1 MNHHVQL
8 ELIMRKY
15 KNLWGGINLATIN
28 PYDFEELMA
37 HFLSIWYV
45 KDVKFTKK
53 SQDHGIDAYIKV
65 NDTYLVIFQMKR
77 YNKKNKVDER
87 TIRDLYGCMAD
98 CQISQGYL
106 PQGVMITTGSYSQP
120 ARDWARGKKIIL
132 ITGGGLVEL
141 FHKKGFN
148 NIYLD
153 FDETPT
159 KIANKAQQMEAELKK
174 REEQKKHLEEI
185 KKYNAEVMAKKHE
198 DMRQDARKHQQIL
211 QEKEE
216 ERKKKIQHPV
226 ETQGKV
232 DNKYEDCDELLDEA
246 IKIVRESGQ
255 VSTSYLQR
263 RLRIGFNRAAR
274 ILEELESSGII
285 SARDGHNPRQ
295 VLISKEDEKY
305 KKEIEEMTRKKY
317 EEEKRLEIINKEI
330 AHRKTQQQVL
340 KAEKRLEA
348 LKKAEERKKQAE
360 VLKDKKRLEAE
371 QRRLEKKKIEEQ
383 KKIAHQQLLDEKEKQ
398 HNNNRVI
405 SNQNKEMRKK
415 VQTAKH
421 KQFVEVYG
429 RTYYEI
435 IGLNLLEILMW
446 ILLTIIPIGIA
457 SSLGGTKANNY
468 NMYVLGIY
476 INIALLIHIIYKY
489 IKFKRGK
496 NIFEDDHA
504 IAILLKFILVFII
517 LIICLVCNWI
527 FGLLFLFLIFMNYF
541 VLHQIFKRKS
551 N

>member
-120 ARDWARGKKIIL
+120 ARNWARGKKIIL

-226 ETQGKV
+226 GTQGKV
-232 DNKYEDCDELLDEA
+232 DNKYADCDELLDEA

-285 SARDGHNPRQ
+285 SARDGNNPRQ

-317 EEEKRLEIINKEI
+317 KEEKRLEIINKEI

-360 VLKDKKRLEAE
+360 ALKDKKRLEAE

-446 ILLTIIPIGIA
+446 VLLTIIPIGIA

-489 IKFKRGK
+489 IKFKMGK
-496 NIFEDDHA
+496 NIFEDDHV
-504 IAILLKFILVFII
+504 IAILLKFILGFII

-527 FGLLFLFLIFMNYF
+527 FGLLFLFLIFINYF

>member
-1 MNHHVQL
+1 MNYQL
-8 ELIMRKY
+8 ELKKIEDKY
-15 KNLWGGINLATIN
+15 KNLWGGINLKNIN
-28 PYDFEELMA
+28 AYDFEKVIA
-37 HFLSIWYV
+37 FFFSIYFNTSV
-45 KDVKFTKK
+45 YTTQK
-53 SQDHGIDAYIKV
+53 SIDHGIDAYIKQ
-65 NDTYLVIFQMKR
+65 NNQYIMLFQV
-77 YNKKNKVDER
+77 KKYGLNNKVGEPVV
-87 TIRDLYGCMAD
+87 RDLYGVMASYALE
-98 CQISQGYL
+98 QNGKQ
-106 PQGVMITTGSYSQP
+106 PQGIIVTTGDFSTS
-120 ARDWARGKKIIL
+120 AITWAQGKNIIL
-132 ITGGGLVEL
+132 INGKSLIKL
-141 FHKKGFN
+141 FHQKGFSN
-148 NIYLD
+148 FYLD
-153 FDETPT
+153 FYETPAT
-159 KIANKAQQMEAELKK
+159 IYRKAQVIEEEVRKRNEVKKYTEETMLKK
-174 REEQKKHLEEI
+174 QEE
-185 KKYNAEVMAKKHE
+185 
-198 DMRQDARKHQQIL
+198 MRQDALKHQRLL
-211 QEKEE
+211 QERQRKIREDI
-216 ERKKKIQHPV
+216 ERQTKLKIEQQYKKQ
-226 ETQGKV
+226 
-232 DNKYEDCDELLDEA
+232 
-246 IKIVRESGQ
+246 
-255 VSTSYLQR
+255 
-263 RLRIGFNRAAR
+263 
-274 ILEELESSGII
+274 LEET
-285 SARDGHNPRQ
+285 A
-295 VLISKEDEKY
+295 
-305 KKEIEEMTRKKY
+305 RKKY

-330 AHRKTQQQVL
+330 AHRETQQQVL

-360 VLKDKKRLEAE
+360 ALKDKKRLEAE

-527 FGLLFLFLIFMNYF
+527 FGLLFLFLIFINYF